1 MIVNK
6 GTILGRHFSEKTCQP
21 FEVVLADDTY
31 FVAAPVTRDG
41 KIDPT
46 AVELHYNC
54 APHTL
59 SEQDFV
65 LLRD

>member
-1 MIVNK
+1 MEKYIGVKMI
-6 GTILGRHFSEKTCQP
+6 SAEKCP
-21 FEVVLADDTY
+21 AWKD
-31 FVAAPVTRDG
+31 AG
-41 KIDPT
+41 GHKIDPA